1 MHIFHDAQTHL
12 QRRVIFY
19 KMHLKY
25 IIKNHL
31 KENAMLDA
39 QTIATVKATIPLLV
53 ETGPKLTAH
62 FYDRMFAHNPELKE
76 IFNMSNQRNGD
87 QREALFN
94 AIAAYA
100 SNIDN
105 LAALLPAV
113 EKIAQKHTSF
123 QIKPEQYNIVGSHL
137 LATLDEMF
145 SPGQEVLDAWGK
157 AYGVLANVF
166 INREAQIY
174 SEHATKNGGWE
185 GTRAF
190 RIVEKTPRSALIT
203 SFEFEPVDGLPVAD
217 YQPGQYLGVWIKP
230 EGFPHQEIRQYSL
243 TRKPNGKGY
252 RIAVKREEG
261 GQVSSWLHNHAVV
274 GDEVHL
280 AAPAGD
286 FFMAVDANTP
296 VTLISAGVGQTP
308 MLAMLDTLAQAKHS
322 AQVNWFHAAENG
334 DVHAF
339 ADEIA
344 AMTAGL
350 PRFNAHTW
358 YRLPTDADRATGHF
372 DSEGLMDL
380 SLHEGLFSAPEMQF
394 YVCGPVA
401 FMQFAAKQ
409 LVELGVNKDNIHYE
423 CFGPH
428 KVL

>member
-1 MHIFHDAQTHL
+1 
-12 QRRVIFY
+12 
-19 KMHLKY
+19 
-25 IIKNHL
+25 
-31 KENAMLDA
+31 MLDA

-62 FYDRMFAHNPELKE
+62 FYDRMFTHNPELKE

-100 SNIDN
+100 SNIEN

-123 QIKPEQYNIVGSHL
+123 QIQPEQYNIVGGHL

-157 AYGVLANVF
+157 AYGVLANEF

-174 SEHATKNGGWE
+174 SENASKNGGWE

-203 SFEFEPVDGLPVAD
+203 SFEFEPVDGQPVAD
-217 YQPGQYLGVWIKP
+217 YQPGQYLGVWLKP

-243 TRKPNGKGY
+243 TRKPDGKGY
-252 RIAVKREEG
+252 RIAVKREDG
-261 GQVSSWLHNHAVV
+261 GQVSSWLHNEASV
-274 GDEVHL
+274 GDVVHL

-286 FFMAVDANTP
+286 FFMAVDATTP

-308 MLAMLDTLAQAKHS
+308 MLAMLDTLAKANHS

-339 ADEIA
+339 ADEVNELGR
-344 AMTAGL
+344 TL
-350 PRFNAHTW
+350 PNFTAHTW
-358 YRLPTDADRATGHF
+358 YREPRETDRVNGAF

-380 SLHEGLFSAPEMQF
+380 KAMKEAIDIPGMQ
-394 YVCGPVA
+394 YYLCGPVG

-409 LVELGVNKDNIHYE
+409 LVELGVKNENIHYE

>member
-1 MHIFHDAQTHL
+1 
-12 QRRVIFY
+12 
-19 KMHLKY
+19 
-25 IIKNHL
+25 
-31 KENAMLDA
+31 MLDA
-39 QTIATVKATIPLLV
+39 HTIATVKSTLPLLV

-100 SNIDN
+100 SNLEN

-123 QIKPEQYNIVGSHL
+123 QIKPEQYNIVGAHL
-137 LATLDEMF
+137 LATLDELF
-145 SPGQEVLDAWGK
+145 SPGQAVLDAWGK

-174 SEHATKNGGWE
+174 SENASKRGGWE
-185 GTRAF
+185 GTRTF

-203 SFEFEPVDGLPVAD
+203 SFEFEPVDGQPVAD
-217 YQPGQYLGVWIKP
+217 YQPGQYLGVWLKP

-252 RIAVKREEG
+252 RIAVKREDG
-261 GQVSSWLHNHAVV
+261 GQVSGWLHNHARV
-274 GDEVHL
+274 GDVVHL

-286 FFMAVDANTP
+286 FFMAVEANTP

-308 MLAMLDTLAQAKHS
+308 MLAMLDTLVNARHS

-339 ADEIA
+339 ADEVKTL
-344 AMTAGL
+344 AMGL
-350 PRFNAHTW
+350 PHFKAYTW
-358 YRLPTDADRATGHF
+358 YRLPTEADRAAAHF
-372 DSEGLMDL
+372 DGEGLMNL
-380 SLHEGLFSAPEMQF
+380 SIHEETISAADMQF
-394 YVCGPVA
+394 FLCGPVA

-409 LVELGVNKDNIHYE
+409 LVELGVNKDSIHYE

>member
-1 MHIFHDAQTHL
+1 
-12 QRRVIFY
+12 
-19 KMHLKY
+19 
-25 IIKNHL
+25 
-31 KENAMLDA
+31 MLDA
-39 QTIATVKATIPLLV
+39 QTIATVKSTLPLLAA
-53 ETGPKLTAH
+53 TGPKLTAH
-62 FYDRMFAHNPELKE
+62 FYDRMFTHNPELKE

-123 QIKPEQYNIVGSHL
+123 QIQPEQYNIVGTHL

-157 AYGVLANVF
+157 AYGILAGVF

-174 SEHATKNGGWE
+174 SEHAEKVGGWQ
-185 GTRAF
+185 GTRPF
-190 RIVEKTPRSALIT
+190 RLVEKKPQSALIT
-203 SFEFEPVDGLPVAD
+203 SFEFEPVDGQPVAA
-217 YQPGQYLGVWIKP
+217 YQPGQYLGVWLKP
-230 EGFPHQEIRQYSL
+230 EDFANQEIRQYSL
-243 TRKPNGKGY
+243 TRKPNGKSY
-252 RIAVKREEG
+252 RIAVKREAG
-261 GQVSSWLHNHAVV
+261 GQVSNWLHNSAKV
-274 GDEVHL
+274 GDIVHL

-286 FFMAVDANTP
+286 FFIDVQSNTP

-308 MLAMLDTLAQAKHS
+308 MLAMLDSLSKSQHA
-322 AQVNWFHAAENG
+322 AQVNWFHAAMNG
-334 DVHAF
+334 EVHAF
-339 ADEIA
+339 ADEVSKLGASLNHYYQHVWYQQPA
-344 AMTAGL
+344 AAEVNSG
-350 PRFNAHTW
+350 R
-358 YRLPTDADRATGHF
+358 Y

-380 SLHEGLFSAPEMQF
+380 HALEGKFSDPAMQF
-394 YVCGPVA
+394 YLCGPVG
-401 FMQFAAKQ
+401 FMQFVAQQ
-409 LVELGVNKDNIHYE
+409 LVTLGVNKESIHYE

>member
-1 MHIFHDAQTHL
+1 
-12 QRRVIFY
+12 
-19 KMHLKY
+19 
-25 IIKNHL
+25 
-31 KENAMLDA
+31 MLDA

-53 ETGPKLTAH
+53 ETGPQLTAH

-100 SNIDN
+100 SNLEN
-105 LAALLPAV
+105 LHALLPAV

-123 QIKPEQYNIVGSHL
+123 QIQPEQYNIVGSHL

-174 SEHATKNGGWE
+174 SENASKNGGWE

-203 SFEFEPVDGLPVAD
+203 SFEFEPVDGQPVAD
-217 YQPGQYLGVWIKP
+217 YQPGQYLGVWLKP

-252 RIAVKREEG
+252 RIAVKREDG
-261 GQVSSWLHNHAVV
+261 GQVSNWLHNEANV
-274 GDEVHL
+274 GDVVHL

-286 FFMAVDANTP
+286 FFMAVEANTP

-308 MLAMLDTLAQAKHS
+308 MLAMLDTLAKANHG
-322 AQVNWFHAAENG
+322 AQVNWFHAAMNG
-334 DVHAF
+334 EVHAV
-339 ADEIA
+339 ADEVSKLGASLNHFYQHVWYQQPA
-344 AMTAGL
+344 AAEVNSG
-350 PRFNAHTW
+350 RYH
-358 YRLPTDADRATGHF
+358 
-372 DSEGLMDL
+372 SEGLMDL
-380 SLHEGLFSAPEMQF
+380 HALEGKFSDPAMQF
-394 YVCGPVA
+394 YLCGPVT

-409 LVELGVNKDNIHYE
+409 LVELGVTKDNIHYE

>member
-1 MHIFHDAQTHL
+1 
-12 QRRVIFY
+12 
-19 KMHLKY
+19 
-25 IIKNHL
+25 
-31 KENAMLDA
+31 MLDA

-62 FYDRMFAHNPELKE
+62 FYDRMFTHNPELKE

-100 SNIDN
+100 SNIEN

-123 QIKPEQYNIVGSHL
+123 QIKPEQYNIVGGHL

-145 SPGQEVLDAWGK
+145 SPGQVVLDAWGK

-174 SEHATKNGGWE
+174 SENASKNGGWE

-190 RIVEKTPRSALIT
+190 RIVEKTPRSQLIT
-203 SFEFEPVDGLPVAD
+203 SFEFEPVDGKPVAD
-217 YQPGQYLGVWIKP
+217 YQPGQYLGVWLKP
-230 EGFPHQEIRQYSL
+230 EGFLHQEIRQYSL
-243 TRKPNGKGY
+243 TRKPDGKRY

-261 GQVSSWLHNHAVV
+261 GQVSNWLHNEASV
-274 GDEVHL
+274 GDVVHL

-286 FFMAVDANTP
+286 FFMAAETHTP

-308 MLAMLDTLAQAKHS
+308 MLAMLDTLAKANHT

-339 ADEIA
+339 SDEVKTLGA
-344 AMTAGL
+344 TL
-350 PRFNAHTW
+350 PRFTAHIW
-358 YRLPTDADRATGHF
+358 YRQPDEDDRQNARF

-380 SLHEGLFSAPEMQF
+380 SKHESLFSNPEMQF
-394 YVCGPVA
+394 WLCGPVA
-401 FMQFAAKQ
+401 FMQFAARQ
-409 LVELGVNKDNIHYE
+409 LVTLGIKSENIHYE

>member
-1 MHIFHDAQTHL
+1 
-12 QRRVIFY
+12 
-19 KMHLKY
+19 
-25 IIKNHL
+25 
-31 KENAMLDA
+31 MLDA

-62 FYDRMFAHNPELKE
+62 FYDRMFTHNPELKE

-100 SNIDN
+100 SNIEN
-105 LAALLPAV
+105 LPALLPAV

-123 QIKPEQYNIVGSHL
+123 QIKPEQYNIVGEHL

-166 INREAQIY
+166 INREAEIY
-174 SEHATKNGGWE
+174 NENASKAGGWE
-185 GTRAF
+185 GTRDF
-190 RIVEKTPRSALIT
+190 RIVAKTPRSALIT
-203 SFEFEPVDGLPVAD
+203 SFELEPVDGGAVAE
-217 YQPGQYLGVWIKP
+217 YRPGQYLGVWLKP

-243 TRKPNGKGY
+243 TRKPDGKGY
-252 RIAVKREEG
+252 RIAV
-261 GQVSSWLHNHAVV
+261 A
-274 GDEVHL
+274 D
-280 AAPAGD
+280 D
-286 FFMAVDANTP
+286 TP

-308 MLAMLDTLAQAKHS
+308 MLAMLDTLAKAGHT

-339 ADEIA
+339 ADEVKEL
-344 AMTAGL
+344 GLSL
-350 PRFNAHTW
+350 PRFTAHTW
-358 YRLPTDADRATGHF
+358 YRQPSEADRSKGQF

-380 SLHEGLFSAPEMQF
+380 SKLEGAFSDPTMQF
-394 YVCGPVA
+394 YLCGPVG

-409 LVELGVNKDNIHYE
+409 LVDLGVKQENIHYE

>member
-1 MHIFHDAQTHL
+1 
-12 QRRVIFY
+12 
-19 KMHLKY
+19 
-25 IIKNHL
+25 
-31 KENAMLDA
+31 MLDA

-62 FYDRMFAHNPELKE
+62 FYDRMFSHNPELKE

-100 SNIDN
+100 SNIEN
-105 LAALLPAV
+105 LPALLPAV

-123 QIKPEQYNIVGSHL
+123 QIKPEQYNIVGGHL

-157 AYGVLANVF
+157 AYGVLAGVF
-166 INREAQIY
+166 INREAEIY
-174 SEHATKNGGWE
+174 QQNADKQGGWE

-190 RIVEKTPRSALIT
+190 RIVNKTPRSALIT
-203 SFEFEPVDGLPVAD
+203 SFEFEPVDGEPVAD
-217 YQPGQYLGVWIKP
+217 YQPGQSLGVWLKP

-243 TRKPNGKGY
+243 TRKPDGKGY
-252 RIAVKREEG
+252 RIAVKREDG
-261 GQVSSWLHNHAVV
+261 GQVSTWLHNEANV
-274 GDEVHL
+274 GDVVHL

-286 FFMAVDANTP
+286 FFMSVKPGTP

-308 MLAMLDTLAQAKHS
+308 MLAMLDTLAQNGHQ

-334 DVHAF
+334 EVHAF
-339 ADEIA
+339 ADEVA
-344 AMTAGL
+344 AHGSKLAN
-350 PRFNAHTW
+350 FNAHTW
-358 YRLPTDADRATGHF
+358 YRAPQAGDRY
-372 DSEGLMDL
+372 DSEGMMAL
-380 SLHEGLFSAPEMQF
+380 SPLEGQFSDPQTQF
-394 YVCGPVA
+394 FLCGPVG

-409 LVELGVNKDNIHYE
+409 LVELGVKNENIHYE

>member
-1 MHIFHDAQTHL
+1 
-12 QRRVIFY
+12 
-19 KMHLKY
+19 
-25 IIKNHL
+25 
-31 KENAMLDA
+31 MLDA
-39 QTIATVKATIPLLV
+39 QTIATVKATLPLLAA
-53 ETGPKLTAH
+53 TGPKLTAH
-62 FYDRMFAHNPELKE
+62 FYDRMFTHNPELKE

-123 QIKPEQYNIVGSHL
+123 QIQPQQYDIVGAHL

-145 SPGQEVLDAWGK
+145 SPGQEVLEAWGK
-157 AYGVLANVF
+157 AYGVLAGVF

-174 SEHATKNGGWE
+174 TEHAEKPGGWQ

-190 RIVEKTPRSALIT
+190 RLVEKTPQSALIT
-203 SFEFEPVDGLPVAD
+203 SFEFAPVDGQPVAA
-217 YQPGQYLGVWIKP
+217 YQPGQYLAIWLKP
-230 EGFPHQEIRQYSL
+230 DGFVHQEIRQYSL
-243 TRKPNGKGY
+243 TRQPNGKSY
-252 RIAVKREEG
+252 RIAVKREDG
-261 GQVSSWLHNHAVV
+261 GQVSNWLHNDAKP
-274 GDEVHL
+274 GDIVHL

-286 FFMAVDANTP
+286 FFMDVAANAP

-308 MLAMLDTLAQAKHS
+308 MLAMLNVLAQSQHS

-334 DVHAF
+334 EVHAF
-339 ADEIA
+339 ADEVNQLGA
-344 AMTAGL
+344 AL
-350 PRFNAHTW
+350 PRFYQHVW
-358 YRLPTDADRATGHF
+358 YRQPNAADEKAGCFHST
-372 DSEGLMDL
+372 GLMDL
-380 SLHEGLFSAPEMQF
+380 MSLEGNFSDPAMQF
-394 YVCGPVA
+394 YLCGPVG
-401 FMQFAAKQ
+401 FMQFAAQQ
-409 LVELGVNKDNIHYE
+409 LVTLGIAKEHIHYE

>member
-1 MHIFHDAQTHL
+1 
-12 QRRVIFY
+12 
-19 KMHLKY
+19 
-25 IIKNHL
+25 
-31 KENAMLDA
+31 MLDA
-39 QTIATVKATIPLLV
+39 QTIATVKSTLPLLAA
-53 ETGPKLTAH
+53 TGPKLTAH
-62 FYDRMFAHNPELKE
+62 FYDRMFTHNPELKE

-123 QIKPEQYNIVGSHL
+123 QIQPEQYNIVGTHL

-157 AYGVLANVF
+157 AYGVLAGVF

-174 SEHATKNGGWE
+174 SEHAEKAGGWQ

-190 RIVEKTPRSALIT
+190 RLVEKKPQSALIT
-203 SFEFEPVDGLPVAD
+203 SFEFEPVDGQPVAA
-217 YQPGQYLGVWIKP
+217 YQPGQYLGVWLKP
-230 EGFPHQEIRQYSL
+230 EGFANQEIRQYSL
-243 TRKPNGKGY
+243 TRQPDGKSY
-252 RIAVKREEG
+252 RIAVKREAG
-261 GQVSSWLHNHAVV
+261 GQVSNWLHNSAKV
-274 GDEVHL
+274 GDIVHL

-286 FFMAVDANTP
+286 FFLDVQSSTP

-308 MLAMLDTLAQAKHS
+308 MLAMLDSLSKSQHA
-322 AQVNWFHAAENG
+322 AQVNWFHAAMNG
-334 DVHAF
+334 EVHAF
-339 ADEIA
+339 ADEVSKLGA
-344 AMTAGL
+344 SLNHFYQHVWYQQPATAEVNSG
-350 PRFNAHTW
+350 RYH
-358 YRLPTDADRATGHF
+358 
-372 DSEGLMDL
+372 SEGLMDL
-380 SLHEGLFSAPEMQF
+380 RALEGKFSDPAMQF
-394 YVCGPVA
+394 YLCGPVG
-401 FMQFAAKQ
+401 FMQFVAQQ
-409 LVELGVNKDNIHYE
+409 LVALGVNKESIHYE

>member
-1 MHIFHDAQTHL
+1 
-12 QRRVIFY
+12 
-19 KMHLKY
+19 
-25 IIKNHL
+25 
-31 KENAMLDA
+31 MLDA

-100 SNIDN
+100 SNIEN

-123 QIKPEQYNIVGSHL
+123 QIKPEQYDIVGSHL

-190 RIVEKTPRSALIT
+190 YIADKTPRSALIT
-203 SFEFEPVDGLPVAD
+203 SFEFEPIDGLPVAD
-217 YQPGQYLGVWIKP
+217 YQPGQYLGVWLKP

-243 TRKPNGKGY
+243 TRKANGKGY
-252 RIAVKREEG
+252 RIAVKREDG
-261 GQVSSWLHNHAVV
+261 GQVSHWLHNHASV
-274 GDEVHL
+274 GDVVHL

-286 FFMAVDANTP
+286 FFMAVEANTP

-308 MLAMLDTLAQAKHS
+308 MLAMLDTLAAANHS

-334 DVHAF
+334 QVHAF
-339 ADEIA
+339 AQDVKTLGA
-344 AMTAGL
+344 TL
-350 PRFNAHTW
+350 PRFTSHIW
-358 YRLPTDADRATGHF
+358 YNKPESDDVF
-372 DSEGLMDL
+372 DSAGLMDL
-380 SLHEGLFSAPEMQF
+380 RTQEGAFSDPAMQF
-394 YVCGPVA
+394 YLCGPVG

-409 LVELGVNKDNIHYE
+409 LVELGIKAEQIHYE

>member
-1 MHIFHDAQTHL
+1 
-12 QRRVIFY
+12 
-19 KMHLKY
+19 
-25 IIKNHL
+25 
-31 KENAMLDA
+31 MLDA

-105 LAALLPAV
+105 LPALLPAV

-174 SEHATKNGGWE
+174 SENASKNGGWE

-203 SFEFEPVDGLPVAD
+203 SFEFEPVDGQPVAD
-217 YQPGQYLGVWIKP
+217 YQPGQYLGVWLKP

-243 TRKPNGKGY
+243 SDAPNGQHY
-252 RIAVKREEG
+252 RISVKREPQ
-261 GQVSSWLHNHAVV
+261 GQVSNLLHDHLQE
-274 GDEVHL
+274 GDKIEVM
-280 AAPAGD
+280 PPTGD
-286 FFMAVDANTP
+286 FYLKADGQTP
-296 VTLISAGVGQTP
+296 VVLLSAGVGITP
-308 MLAMLDTLAQAKHS
+308 MMSMLNQLLANGHQADIT
-322 AQVNWFHAAENG
+322 WLHACEQGA
-334 DVHAF
+334 VHAF
-339 ADEIA
+339 REDIQQKS
-344 AMTAGL
+344 
-350 PRFNAHTW
+350 RQNANLLSRVW
-358 YRLPTDADRATGHF
+358 YREPQVSDVQG
-372 DSEGLMDL
+372 EGYDFAGTMDL
-380 SLHEGLFSAPEMQF
+380 SAVKECITPQAHYYF
-394 YVCGPVA
+394 CGPVG
-401 FMQFAAKQ
+401 FMQAVKQQLIAAGIPAGQ
-409 LVELGVNKDNIHYE
+409 LHYE
-423 CFGPH
+423 VFGPH
-428 KVL
+428 QDL